1 MDGSHRGSIDPIRL
15 CDLTSSS
22 LVLSEK
28 EYSIK
33 VGLSRGKGNGLME
46 RYCAREDVGLA
57 GNDRMLTLSIGNMR
71 DDKAYISMHNA
82 YITHKLRKM
91 LEK

>member
-1 MDGSHRGSIDPIRL
+1 MDGSHRGSIDLIRL
-15 CDLTSSS
+15 SDLTSSA

-46 RYCAREDVGLA
+46 RSGARKVVGLA
-57 GNDRMLTLSIGNMR
+57 GNDRMLTLSIENMR
-71 DDKAYISMHNA
+71 DDKAYISIHNA
-82 YITHKLRKM
+82 
-91 LEK
+91 

>member
-15 CDLTSSS
+15 CGLTSVS

-33 VGLSRGKGNGLME
+33 VGLSRGKGNGPME
-46 RYCAREDVGLA
+46 RSDARNVVGLA
-57 GNDRMLTLSIGNMR
+57 GNDRMLTLSIENIR
-71 DDKAYISMHNA
+71 DDKAYISIHNV
-82 YITHKLRKM
+82 
-91 LEK
+91 

>member
-15 CDLTSSS
+15 CDLTSVS

-28 EYSIK
+28 EYSIR

-46 RYCAREDVGLA
+46 RFGAREDVGLA
-57 GNDRMLTLSIGNMR
+57 GNDRMLTLSVGTIR
-71 DDKAYISMHNA
+71 DGKVYISIHN
-82 YITHKLRKM
+82 
-91 LEK
+91 E

>member
-15 CDLTSSS
+15 CDLTSVS

-28 EYSIK
+28 EYSIR
-33 VGLSRGKGNGLME
+33 VGLSRGKGNGPME
-46 RYCAREDVGLA
+46 RSCVCKAVGLA
-57 GNDRMLTLSIGNMR
+57 GDDRMLTLSIENIR

-82 YITHKLRKM
+82 
-91 LEK
+91 

>member
-15 CDLTSSS
+15 CDLTSVS

-28 EYSIK
+28 EYSIR

-46 RYCAREDVGLA
+46 RSCARKFVGLA
-57 GNDRMLTLSIGNMR
+57 GNDRMLTLSIKNII
-71 DDKAYISMHNA
+71 DDKAYISANNV
-82 YITHKLRKM
+82 
-91 LEK
+91 